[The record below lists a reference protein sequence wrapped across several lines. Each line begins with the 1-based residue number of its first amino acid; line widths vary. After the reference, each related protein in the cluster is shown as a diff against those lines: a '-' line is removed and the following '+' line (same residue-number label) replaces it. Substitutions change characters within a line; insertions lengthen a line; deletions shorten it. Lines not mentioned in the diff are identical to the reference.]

1 MTQQIID
8 VLYKLDDSWR
18 NENEVIVLTAYINS
32 LEQRIAKYEFEMECY
47 RQCEEQLK
55 ACETALEEAEQRIAE
70 LMEIHSNDNSM
81 FTMYQKRIAEL
92 EEELNTWTKYPIAIE
107 SPKTCEGCKYH
118 YYIKSKDLDMCGN
131 DVTSD
136 VSFMHGEAVI
146 INANHFYC
154 SCYTPKDKE

>member
-55 ACETALEEAEQRIAE
+55 ACETALEE
-70 LMEIHSNDNSM
+70 
-81 FTMYQKRIAEL
+81 L
-92 EEELNTWTKYPIAIE
+92 EEEELLERISESNMYCKKVMELE
-107 SPKTCEGCKYH
+107 SPRTCEGCKYNSYDWLAECKNCIRKANGD
-118 YYIKSKDLDMCGN
+118 YY
-131 DVTSD
+131 
-136 VSFMHGEAVI
+136 E
-146 INANHFYC
+146 
-154 SCYTPKDKE
+154 PKDNS